1 MNNKTKEIDEQRI
14 KECYV
19 LGKLTVQSIVG
30 LAVMGV
36 VSKTLEAVLIASTC
50 DEHIGIGSKI
60 GIFAIAALVG
70 IKCSDMSEETYYK
83 VSIALL
89 KFKAFMNEIDNRESI
104 TNEEI
109 FELLKK
115 YLKEELGL
123 NT

>member
-1 MNNKTKEIDEQRI
+1 
-14 KECYV
+14 
-19 LGKLTVQSIVG
+19 
-30 LAVMGV
+30 
-36 VSKTLEAVLIASTC
+36 
-50 DEHIGIGSKI
+50 
-60 GIFAIAALVG
+60 
-70 IKCSDMSEETYYK
+70 MSEETYYK

-109 FELLKK
+109 FELFKK